1 MWIHYYC
8 CNVLSS
14 ADGHFSVTC
23 WPFEPPPVTT
33 GHIYIYYCTE
43 SSYCH
48 FCKHPFCWPLWD
60 LFSALKFQG
69 HKSMFTVTASFQF
82 NNGTVTVAEYSCMWR
97 FRKSLIWGTLKPGV
111 RWFTKVTQSGSGLI
125 LCGVILQGMLTN
137 TLGAQRSGQPTSK
150 HFWSND
156 LILGTCTCQLT
167 GHLGMV

>member
-1 MWIHYYC
+1 MSCQVQTVTSGWLADR
-8 CNVLSS
+8 LSHPQS
-14 ADGHFSVTC
+14 QLVTFTYTTVQKAVIVISVNTHFV
-23 WPFEPPPVTT
+23 
-33 GHIYIYYCTE
+33 
-43 SSYCH
+43 
-48 FCKHPFCWPLWD
+48 D
-60 LFSALKFQG
+60 LYEICSLPWNFRG

-82 NNGTVTVAEYSCMWR
+82 NNGTVTVAEYCCMWR

-111 RWFTKVTQSGSGLI
+111 RWYTKVTQSGSGLI